1 MYRSGDLARRRA
13 DGAIEYLGRVDN
25 QVKIRG
31 FRIELGEIEAALVAH
46 PWVEQAVVMAREDNP
61 GEKRLVGYVVRSSD
75 VAFEAG
81 ELRTHLK
88 HNLPEYMVPAEFVTL
103 EAMPL
108 TPNGK
113 INRKALPAPEG
124 RPEIG
129 AYVAPRTP
137 TEEALVAIW
146 EEVLKLNQ
154 IGIDD
159 SFFELGGHSLLATRM
174 AARLREVLKVEV
186 SVRTLFEAPSVRELG
201 KIIEAVDLTTNRLS
215 APATGEVIGEE
226 REKGII

>member
-1 MYRSGDLARRRA
+1 
-13 DGAIEYLGRVDN
+13 
-25 QVKIRG
+25 
-31 FRIELGEIEAALVAH
+31 
-46 PWVEQAVVMAREDNP
+46 
-61 GEKRLVGYVVRSSD
+61 
-75 VAFEAG
+75 
-81 ELRTHLK
+81 
-88 HNLPEYMVPAEFVTL
+88 
-103 EAMPL
+103 L

-137 TEEALVAIW
+137 TEGALVAIW